1 MENINWDEVTKKEA
15 RGSDDYDLGEVQ
27 EVTSDNVVTQKGI
40 LDKKQFEIPKHLA
53 KSFDGNKITFALSE
67 SDAESLYLKDKPE
80 SDDTISES
88 ETTIPLIQE
97 KLEPAK
103 KEKVVEATIVKEPVK
118 ETKEVNVEL
127 THEELVIE
135 RNPLSEPQKTDEEP
149 VQSRTEIKIP
159 LKRQEVEVNKQSYI
173 TEEIIAKKKP
183 ITETSTVTEEVVKE
197 TLANND
203 GDLEQE

>member
-1 MENINWDEVTKKEA
+1 VDLIVHTGMEDINWDEVTKKEA

-40 LDKKQFEIPKHLA
+40 LDKKQFEIPKRLV
-53 KSFDGNKITFALSE
+53 KSFDGNKITFGLSE
-67 SDAESLYLKDKPE
+67 SDAESLYLKDKPDV
-80 SDDTISES
+80 DDTIAGS

-135 RNPLSEPQKTDEEP
+135 RNPLNHKRPTKS
-149 VQSRTEIKIP
+149 QSNLE
-159 LKRQEVEVNKQSYI
+159 LK
-173 TEEIIAKKKP
+173 
-183 ITETSTVTEEVVKE
+183 
-197 TLANND
+197 
-203 GDLEQE
+203 

>member
-27 EVTSDNVVTQKGI
+27 EVTSDNVLTQKGI

-53 KSFDGNKITFALSE
+53 KSFDGDKIIFSVSQ
-67 SDAESLYLKDKPE
+67 SDAESLYLKEKADF
-80 SDDTISES
+80 DDNTQR
-88 ETTIPLIQE
+88 ETTVPLIE
-97 KLEPAK
+97 ERLEPVK
-103 KEKVVEATIVKEPVK
+103 KEEVVEGTIVKEPVK
-118 ETKEVNVEL
+118 ETKELNLEL